1 MCGDILEKRYLRIFF
16 IITLIFFIVSYAVE
30 GSFDRVTK
38 ALAVVLIAFGYVT
51 GVIASLV
58 HLLLLFFGFL
68 VSLPGIS
75 VLYAL
80 LVSTLAKIHFFI
92 FGYLMKKLV
101 TGSKEYKKL
110 KAWVINSRI
119 YQVESGL
126 FHSFLVGLGLKK
138 SGKVRL
144 YDMITCPHCNKKIPL
159 TGTHCP
165 KCGKQ
170 FREKP

>member
-1 MCGDILEKRYLRIFF
+1 MEKKHLRIFF
-16 IITLIFFIVSYAVE
+16 IITLIFFLVSYAVL
-30 GSFDRVTK
+30 GFDGFTK
-38 ALAVVLIAFGYVT
+38 TFAIILIAVGYVT
-51 GVIASLV
+51 GVMASLV
-58 HLLLLFFGFL
+58 HLLILFLGFL

-75 VLYAL
+75 AVYAL
-80 LVSTLAKIHFFI
+80 LLSVLAKIHFFI

-101 TGSKEYKKL
+101 TGSKVYKRL

-144 YDMITCPHCNKKIPL
+144 YDMTTCPHCSRKIPL
-159 TGTHCP
+159 TGMHCP

-170 FREKP
+170 FRGKP